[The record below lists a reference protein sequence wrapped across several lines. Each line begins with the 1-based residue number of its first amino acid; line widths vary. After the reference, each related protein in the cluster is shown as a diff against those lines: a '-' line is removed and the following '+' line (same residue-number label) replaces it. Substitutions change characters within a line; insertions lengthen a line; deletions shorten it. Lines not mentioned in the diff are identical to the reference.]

1 MYAEAWLTVLDFTIS
16 VYGSSCKSYIL
27 VFGLSAFL
35 SASSHWHPILRLG
48 EAYEYIE
55 RGSKGVRMR
64 PKNKKLHVLPDTEV
78 EKSGTIRLASVVH
91 MCEHGTT
98 CL

>member
-1 MYAEAWLTVLDFTIS
+1 
-16 VYGSSCKSYIL
+16 
-27 VFGLSAFL
+27 
-35 SASSHWHPILRLG
+35 
-48 EAYEYIE
+48 
-55 RGSKGVRMR
+55 MR